1 MTGCSS
7 FGRSTPFAVPASVH
21 VSRETLTLWVHTLT
35 RGSDG
40 CDVGRQTRRLVD
52 MAKSLSRMS
61 SSAQLL
67 MTGVILEG
75 VNLLLCALALVPMA
89 DANLATTLLLL
100 FLIVGGLG
108 SSIAVV
114 CALVGLVKF
123 RRFRWANILLL
134 LVSIVTNPLLVLTLY
149 VSAS

>member
-1 MTGCSS
+1 
-7 FGRSTPFAVPASVH
+7 
-21 VSRETLTLWVHTLT
+21 
-35 RGSDG
+35 
-40 CDVGRQTRRLVD
+40 

-75 VNLLLCALALVPMA
+75 VNLLLCALA
-89 DANLATTLLLL
+89 L

>member
-1 MTGCSS
+1 
-7 FGRSTPFAVPASVH
+7 
-21 VSRETLTLWVHTLT
+21 
-35 RGSDG
+35 
-40 CDVGRQTRRLVD
+40 
-52 MAKSLSRMS
+52 
-61 SSAQLL
+61 

-123 RRFRWANILLL
+123 RQYRVANICLA
-134 LVSIVTNPLLVLTLY
+134 VISVVANPLVLLGLY
-149 VSAS
+149 MAAY

>member
-1 MTGCSS
+1 
-7 FGRSTPFAVPASVH
+7 
-21 VSRETLTLWVHTLT
+21 
-35 RGSDG
+35 
-40 CDVGRQTRRLVD
+40 

-114 CALVGLVKF
+114 CAWWAWLSSAAFAGLISSCS
-123 RRFRWANILLL
+123 WCL
-134 LVSIVTNPLLVLTLY
+134 S
-149 VSAS
+149 

>member
-1 MTGCSS
+1 
-7 FGRSTPFAVPASVH
+7 
-21 VSRETLTLWVHTLT
+21 
-35 RGSDG
+35 
-40 CDVGRQTRRLVD
+40 

-89 DANLATTLLLL
+89 DANLATTL
-100 FLIVGGLG
+100 LIVGGLG

>member
-1 MTGCSS
+1 
-7 FGRSTPFAVPASVH
+7 
-21 VSRETLTLWVHTLT
+21 
-35 RGSDG
+35 
-40 CDVGRQTRRLVD
+40 

-75 VNLLLCALALVPMA
+75 VTLALVPMA

>member
-1 MTGCSS
+1 
-7 FGRSTPFAVPASVH
+7 
-21 VSRETLTLWVHTLT
+21 
-35 RGSDG
+35 
-40 CDVGRQTRRLVD
+40 

-75 VNLLLCALALVPMA
+75 GNLLLCALALVPMA

>member
-1 MTGCSS
+1 
-7 FGRSTPFAVPASVH
+7 
-21 VSRETLTLWVHTLT
+21 
-35 RGSDG
+35 
-40 CDVGRQTRRLVD
+40 
-52 MAKSLSRMS
+52 
-61 SSAQLL
+61 

-123 RRFRWANILLL
+123 RLSVFYGSSPSCFPAKINPPVRFAVFTISVGTRGLRCEC
-134 LVSIVTNPLLVLTLY
+134 VCFV
-149 VSAS
+149 

>member
-1 MTGCSS
+1 
-7 FGRSTPFAVPASVH
+7 
-21 VSRETLTLWVHTLT
+21 
-35 RGSDG
+35 
-40 CDVGRQTRRLVD
+40 
-52 MAKSLSRMS
+52 MS

-123 RRFRWANILLL
+123 RQYRVANICLA
-134 LVSIVTNPLLVLTLY
+134 VISVVANPLVLLGLY
-149 VSAS
+149 MAAY

>member
-1 MTGCSS
+1 
-7 FGRSTPFAVPASVH
+7 
-21 VSRETLTLWVHTLT
+21 
-35 RGSDG
+35 
-40 CDVGRQTRRLVD
+40 

-123 RRFRWANILLL
+123 RQYRVANICLA
-134 LVSIVTNPLLVLTLY
+134 VISVVANPLVLLGLY
-149 VSAS
+149 MAAY